1 MKYTITTVLFVALLS
16 ALQAQIGIELNPELG
31 DCFCEGTPQQPFSV
45 TAEGSAGP
53 FTYEW
58 SSPNGYSSTA
68 KEPDD
73 IVLAGEYT
81 LEVYNAY
88 ACSFTYSVVLEAC
101 TGPTFQFNTT
111 PASPTCPGQIT
122 AQVEAPPGSP
132 DTYISY
138 EWYNEA
144 GDLLSDEG
152 LTLEDAAA
160 GSYYM
165 VAISEAGCRFSS
177 PMVEVEGLQDLQAI
191 ITSQTAAC
199 NGQATG
205 GIAISVSGGQPPYA
219 YQLGT
224 QPVGQGPGQFALN
237 NIAPGFYELFI
248 TDAGECEL
256 NFSFDIENDPPP
268 QITATLSPP
277 SCPASSNGQ
286 IELEITQLLPPQVN
300 YTVSWSNGSTGNPL
314 QGAAAGTYTATVI
327 SDNGCEYP
335 AGPFQ
340 LQAEEFGLEFNVLST
355 DASCPE
361 AANGSA
367 IIHPSVFP
375 NPFSQQLTIKLTAS
389 YAGNAQVNL
398 VNLLGQVVHTERHEF
413 IRGYTPIQVSTSALG
428 LTPGLYQVVVTD
440 ELGNYYTEKIM
451 YQP

>member
-1 MKYTITTVLFVALLS
+1 MKRFFLAILFLS
-16 ALQAQIGIELNPELG
+16 TAFGLQAQISVMSNLEPG

-58 SSPNGYSSTA
+58 SSPNGYTSTT

-122 AQVEAPPGSP
+122 LEDIIGP
-132 DTYISY
+132 DTYTSY
-138 EWYNEA
+138 KWYNEA
-144 GDLLSDEG
+144 GDLLPDEG
-152 LTLEDAAA
+152 LTLENAAA

-165 VAISEAGCRFSS
+165 VAISEAECRFSS
-177 PMVEVEGLQDLQAI
+177 PMVEVEGLQDLQATT
-191 ITSQTAAC
+191 TSQTAAC
-199 NGQATG
+199 DGQATG
-205 GIAISVSGGQPPYA
+205 SIAISVSGGQPPYE

-237 NIAPGFYELFI
+237 NLAPGPYEEFFI
-248 TDAGECEL
+248 TDAGGCEL
-256 NFSFDIENDPPP
+256 NFSFNIENEPPP

-277 SCPASSNGQ
+277 SCPASNNGQ
-286 IELEITQLLPPQVN
+286 IELDITQLLLPQVN

-327 SDNGCEYP
+327 SENGCEYP

-413 IRGYTPIQVSTSALG
+413 IRGYTPIQVSTAALG
-428 LTPGLYQVVVTD
+428 LTPGLYQVIVTD